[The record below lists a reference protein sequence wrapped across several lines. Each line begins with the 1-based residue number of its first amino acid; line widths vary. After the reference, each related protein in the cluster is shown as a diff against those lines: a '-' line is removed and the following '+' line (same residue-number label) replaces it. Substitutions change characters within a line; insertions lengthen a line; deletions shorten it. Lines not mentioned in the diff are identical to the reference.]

1 MGDESIRCAETKINC
16 LFQAERIGI
25 CRTVQIPIFVV
36 CSTDSF
42 YVSGFRSFYNGIF
55 RKMDKNR
62 TSYLCRWHENI
73 FSCGKTVDILD
84 GICYN
89 KHIPVKRMQKNEYF
103 NFSFSHCWN
112 DAVGSNIGC
121 VILYFSFLYKAFI
134 FHLTDCGWYVIM
146 QSQTGKQSR
155 YIRKDETL

>member
-62 TSYLCRWHENI
+62 TLYLCRWHENI
-73 FSCGKTVDILD
+73 FSCGKTVDILG

-89 KHIPVKRMQKNEYF
+89 KHIPVKRMQKTNTSIF
-103 NFSFSHCWN
+103 LFLIVGMTQSVAISAASFCILVFFTKPSFS
-112 DAVGSNIGC
+112 
-121 VILYFSFLYKAFI
+121 
-134 FHLTDCGWYVIM
+134 T
-146 QSQTGKQSR
+146 
-155 YIRKDETL
+155 

>member
-62 TSYLCRWHENI
+62 TLYLCKWHENI
-73 FSCGKTVDILD
+73 FSCGKTVDILG

-89 KHIPVKRMQKNEYF
+89 KHIPVKQMQKTNTSIF
-103 NFSFSHCWN
+103 LFLIVGMTQSVAISAASFCILVFFTKPSFS
-112 DAVGSNIGC
+112 
-121 VILYFSFLYKAFI
+121 
-134 FHLTDCGWYVIM
+134 T
-146 QSQTGKQSR
+146 
-155 YIRKDETL
+155 